1 MATTINAHQHQTT
14 TDTINVNHIKPDTDF
29 TTHSMVTTTLD
40 PNIHHHAGID
50 ISAGMHS
57 FATELSDHSKAGDD
71 PDRVKRPMNSFMV
84 WSREKR
90 RKLAQE
96 NPKMHNSEI
105 SKRLGAEWKVLTE
118 EEKAPFV
125 YEAKRLRAEHMKTH
139 PDYKYRPRRKS
150 KTIGKKTEHK
160 IAMPTAVIG
169 ADGKQIFMPAQYAA
183 QGYAIAGGMNYPV
196 PLNAAYM
203 SALVNGHES
212 AAYPAGTAMYG
223 IPPGTAIAV
232 ATTVAQS
239 TQSTSASAT
248 SITPTAVTGAQFS
261 VFPGVPGAGATYM
274 YSPFSFPYGT
284 TMSAYS
290 PQTAAAYPHT
300 AITVKQE
307 VAATPEKSS
316 PQPSTIEAAKTSLA
330 PAVAV
335 TSHHYPAGVYPVA
348 VSIDQNSNIAQYDA
362 KAHYAS
368 MALVSQVK
376 AAASDSHP
384 GSPARSTPNSIVSEQ

>member
-1 MATTINAHQHQTT
+1 MDVIPQQTT
-14 TDTINVNHIKPDTDF
+14 ETINVNHIKQDTTDF
-29 TTHSMVTTTLD
+29 TSHSMAVTTLD
-40 PNIHHHAGID
+40 ASVHHTNMEM
-50 ISAGMHS
+50 STGMHT
-57 FATELSDHSKAGDD
+57 FATEMSDASKLDD

-139 PDYKYRPRRKS
+139 PDYKYRPRRKNKS
-150 KTIGKKTEHK
+150 VGKKSEHK
-160 IAMPTAVIG
+160 ITMPTAVIG
-169 ADGKQIFMPAQYAA
+169 ADGKQIFMPAQYAP
-183 QGYAIAGGMNYPV
+183 GYAIAGGMNYPV

-203 SALVNGHES
+203 QALET
-212 AAYPAGTAMYG
+212 ATFPAGAMYG
-223 IPPGTAIAV
+223 LPPGTAIAV
-232 ATTVAQS
+232 ATTVPQS
-239 TQSTSASAT
+239 TQGTTAAT
-248 SITPTAVTGAQFS
+248 TITQAATATQFS
-261 VFPGVPGAGATYM
+261 VFPGAAATYM

-300 AITVKQE
+300 AIIKQE
-307 VAATPEKSS
+307 AATTSEKSS
-316 PQPSTIEAAKTSLA
+316 PTPSSTEAKTTSTPPTTVTTHYPVGSVYPST
-330 PAVAV
+330 
-335 TSHHYPAGVYPVA
+335 

-362 KAHYAS
+362 KTHYAS
-368 MALVSQVK
+368 MALLNQSKRIESPV
-376 AAASDSHP
+376 DHHP
-384 GSPARSTPNSIVSEQ
+384 VVIQSMEGHESPARSANTPVNHQASVVTTAE